1 MSDWV
6 DVAQKNEIEPGGYRV
21 VEVDDVD
28 VVVCN
33 LNGEFF
39 ALEDV
44 CTHDGAELSGGHI
57 EDDCIVCPRHGAYFC
72 IKTGEAMT
80 PPAYEPTETF
90 PVRITEAGTVQV
102 RDPRWD

>member
-6 DVAQKNEIEPGGYRV
+6 DVAQKDEIEPGGYRV

-33 LNGEFF
+33 LEGEFF

-44 CTHDGAELSGGHI
+44 CTHDGAELSGGHV
-57 EDDCIVCPRHGAYFC
+57 EGDCIVCPRHGAQFC
-72 IKTGEAMT
+72 IRTGEAMT

-90 PVRITEAGTVQV
+90 PVRVTDEGTVQV